1 MRKKLPN
8 SAAGFTLIEVLI
20 VVAVI
25 GIIAAIAIPQY
36 GQTVRNN
43 FRRDIQGEMLQ
54 LAAQQ
59 EQEFSRGN
67 GYSALASFEAA
78 QARYDLAVTVTAS
91 PATYTVT
98 ATAKGA
104 QVESSGSCNTM
115 TLDKYGNQSPQIC
128 WTK

>member
-1 MRKKLPN
+1 MKAVN
-8 SAAGFTLIEVLI
+8 SSNIAGFTVIEILI
-20 VVAVI
+20 VVAII

-54 LAAQQ
+54 IAAEQ

-67 GYSALASFEAA
+67 GFAAVAQYEAL
-78 QARYDLAVTVTAS
+78 QGRYDLAVTVTAS

-98 ATAKGA
+98 ATAKGG
-104 QVESSGSCNTM
+104 QVESGGSCNTM
-115 TLDKYGNQSPQIC
+115 TLDKYGNQAPASC

>member
-1 MRKKLPN
+1 
-8 SAAGFTLIEVLI
+8 
-20 VVAVI
+20 VAVI

-67 GYSALASFEAA
+67 GFSAVAQYEAL
-78 QARYDLAVTVTAS
+78 QGRYDLVVTVTAS

-98 ATAKGA
+98 ATAKGG

-115 TLDKYGNQSPQIC
+115 SLDKYGNQAPDGC
-128 WTK
+128 WAK